1 LRLPPQFNLALQGLK
16 VPLNPVHSNRERINE
31 IEALGVLGKH
41 RREHA

>member
-1 LRLPPQFNLALQGLK
+1 
-16 VPLNPVHSNRERINE
+16 LNPVHSNGECINE